1 MSNTRSSSL
10 QNIISADLDKLDDR
24 QPSGH
29 NSVETINSE
38 AYKRYDRTQQ
48 QKLAHRNCLN
58 ANLYLSELWRR
69 NKKNGALLKS
79 LQTASATVCSGLANS
94 ARPLFIQACHSGL
107 NLKPIILW
115 ITPTS
120 DSAERLFQDCHTF
133 FNEEQLWLFPE
144 KESLKMLGDEADT
157 ADPARLAVLQA
168 LDRYQEQDD
177 QEQIIII
184 APLRAVMQPTVR
196 AEKLE
201 KSKLTLTVGEN
212 IDVELL
218 LEILNTEGYN
228 RVPMVEGRGQY
239 AVRGGLIDVYPIT
252 GQPARME
259 LFGEEIETIR
269 AFNIDTQR
277 SSGDLKEVVLLPAIP
292 SDSKD
297 ESWLTDYL
305 QKKAPHSLVVLEEP
319 VQLRLTAKEWN
330 QEWEAQASSGAS
342 IGFIE
347 ESETNYVW
355 ERLESMISKF
365 RKAYISA
372 WASDLDVM
380 GNSFN
385 SQNFNIDP
393 AHRFEADFEL
403 AVPFTSKVDDLLAAL
418 PTWHQ
423 EKRRT
428 VLLTSQFMRLK
439 ELLEEHEIAD
449 FTIKPCLLKPGQVLL
464 LQGYANEGFRVQL
477 DDGWLEF
484 LTDREIMGQRLRRRL
499 SKPADKSGSALR
511 LDEISPGDLVVHLQH
526 GIARYI
532 GIQTISLNNVEHDM
546 LKLEYAKGDCV
557 FVPVDQLDLVQ
568 KYEGIDGKEPA
579 LSKMNGADWRKTK
592 SKIRAYAAEA
602 AQKLLQI
609 YAQRAKAQGFAY
621 PPDTPWQHEMEDAF
635 PYQETP
641 DQLRAIR
648 EVKADLE
655 SSRPMDRL
663 ICGDVGYG
671 KTEVALRAAF
681 KVVNQGKQVAI
692 LVPTTVLAHQ
702 HFMTFTE
709 RLAPYPIHISLLSR
723 FKTATEQKQT
733 VTAVAEG
740 NCDIVIGTH
749 RLLSQDIKFK
759 NLGLLIIDEEQ
770 RFGVMHKTK
779 LSELKSGIDIMS
791 MSATPIPRTL
801 QMSFYGIREMSVI
814 ETPPENRLPIKTYL
828 FEHNAE
834 LIKAA
839 IVRELSRHGQVYFL
853 HNRVQ
858 SIARVATDLQRL
870 IPQARIGVGHG
881 QMGEQKLEKVMMEFY
896 EGQYDVLVCST
907 IIESGLDVPNVNTI
921 IIDNA
926 HTLGLAQLY
935 QLRGRVGRS
944 AKQGYCYLLYPP
956 SRKLTD
962 QAKKRLETI
971 RDFTQLGAGF
981 QIAKRDLEIRGA
993 GNILGAEQSGHV
1005 AAVGFSLYCRML
1017 SDAVKA
1023 LRDHKDPEQEAVG
1036 NEQNVVIDL
1045 PISTGLPDEYIG
1057 DPQQKVVLYKRIA
1070 SVENNDELQNI
1081 REELRDRYG
1090 KLPELTEHLL
1100 SLVCIKLKC
1109 RTMLIPSIRVKG
1121 GVMWFVAPFMRQLT
1135 LRELG
1140 KLSNL
1145 IGWKASQDQMALQLD
1160 GICGRAAGNLDYPKP
1175 QVLITKIEQVLSYLE
1190 ALPNRL

>member
-1 MSNTRSSSL
+1 MSNYRSSSL
-10 QNIISADLDKLDDR
+10 RNIISANLNHADNQKSSQAPSAPTAEAETATKYDK
-24 QPSGH
+24 
-29 NSVETINSE
+29 V
-38 AYKRYDRTQQ
+38 QQ
-48 QKLAHRNCLN
+48 QKLAQRNCFQ
-58 ANLYLSELWRR
+58 ANVYLSELWHRATQ
-69 NKKNGALLKS
+69 KSALWQS
-79 LQTASATVCSGLANS
+79 LQKASATVCSGLTAS

-115 ITPTS
+115 ITPTA

-133 FNEEQLWLFPE
+133 FHEEQIWLFPE
-144 KESLKMLGDEADT
+144 KESLKMLGDEADS

-168 LDRYQEQDD
+168 LDRYREEDGQEQAV
-177 QEQIIII
+177 II

-201 KSKLTLTVGEN
+201 KSKLTLHVGEN
-212 IDVELL
+212 IDIELL
-218 LEILNTEGYN
+218 LEILNSEGYN

-239 AVRGGLIDVYPIT
+239 AVRGGLIDIYPIT
-252 GQPARME
+252 GQTARLE
-259 LFGEEIETIR
+259 LFGDEIETIR

-277 SSGDLKEVVLLPAIP
+277 SSANLKEVVLLPAVP
-292 SDSKD
+292 GDSRD

-305 QKKAPHSLVVLEEP
+305 QKKAPHTLVVLEEP

-355 ERLESMISKF
+355 ERLESMLAKF

-372 WASDLDVM
+372 WASDVEGL
-380 GNSFN
+380 GRSSFN
-385 SQNFNIDP
+385 SHNFNIDP
-393 AHRFEADFEL
+393 THRFEVGFEL
-403 AVPFTSKVDDLLAAL
+403 AVPFTSKVDDLLAVL
-418 PTWHQ
+418 PTWQ
-423 EKRRT
+423 KEKRRT

-439 ELLEEHEIAD
+439 ELLEEHDIAD
-449 FTIKPCLLKPGQVLL
+449 FTTKPSLLKVGQVLL
-464 LQGYANEGFRVQL
+464 LQGYANEGFRLKL

-499 SKPADKSGSALR
+499 NKPADKSGSALR
-511 LDEISPGDLVVHLQH
+511 LDEIAPGDLVVHLQH

-532 GIQTISLNNVEHDM
+532 GIQTLSLNNVEHDM

-592 SKIRAYAAEA
+592 AKIRAYAAEA
-602 AQKLLQI
+602 AQKLLQV

-621 PPDTPWQHEMEDAF
+621 PADTPWQQEMEDAF

-655 SSRPMDRL
+655 SPRPMDRL

-723 FKTATEQKQT
+723 FKTAAEQRQT
-733 VTAVAEG
+733 VEALSEG
-740 NCDIVIGTH
+740 KCDIVIGTH

-779 LSELKSGIDIMS
+779 LSELKAGIDIMS

-828 FEHNAE
+828 FEHNGE

-858 SIARVATDLQRL
+858 SIARVAADLQRL
-870 IPQARIGVGHG
+870 VPQARIGVGHG

-1023 LRDHKDPEQEAVG
+1023 LREHKDPEQEGAST
-1036 NEQNVVIDL
+1036 EQNVVIDL
-1045 PISTGLPDEYIG
+1045 PISTGLPDDYIG

-1070 SVENNDELQNI
+1070 SVENNQELQDI

-1090 KLPELTEHLL
+1090 KLPELTEYLL
-1100 SLVCIKLKC
+1100 SLVRLKLKC
-1109 RTMLIPSIRVKG
+1109 RSMLIPSIRVKG

-1135 LRELG
+1135 QRELG
-1140 KLSNL
+1140 QLSNL
-1145 IGWKASQDQMALQLD
+1145 VGWKASQDQMALQLD
-1160 GICGRAAGNLDYPKP
+1160 AICGRAAGNLDYPKP
-1175 QVLITKIEQVLSYLE
+1175 PVLINKIEQVLAYLE
-1190 ALPNRL
+1190 ALPS

>member
-1 MSNTRSSSL
+1 MSNSRSSSFK
-10 QNIISADLDKLDDR
+10 NIISAELDKSDEAQLDN
-24 QPSGH
+24 H
-29 NSVETINSE
+29 NSSEPISHETD
-38 AYKRYDRTQQ
+38 KKYDKIQQ

-58 ANLYLSELWRR
+58 ANIYLSELWRR
-69 NKKNGALLKS
+69 TPQNSALLKS
-79 LQTASATVCSGLANS
+79 LQTASATVCSGLTAS

-133 FNEEQLWLFPE
+133 FEEDQLWLFPE
-144 KESLKMLGDEADT
+144 KESVKMLGDEADT
-157 ADPARLAVLQA
+157 ADPARLAVLQM

-177 QEQIIII
+177 QKQKLII

-201 KSKLTLTVGEN
+201 KSKLTLKVGEN
-212 IDVELL
+212 IDIELL
-218 LEILNTEGYN
+218 LEILNSEGYS

-252 GQPARME
+252 GQPARLE

-277 SSGDLKEVVLLPAIP
+277 SSGDLKEVVLLPAVG
-292 SDSKD
+292 DSQD

-305 QKKAPHSLVVLEEP
+305 QKKAPHALVVLEEP

-355 ERLESMISKF
+355 ERLENMLDKF
-365 RKAYISA
+365 RKAYTSA
-372 WASDLDVM
+372 WASDLDVK
-380 GNSFN
+380 GQSFN
-385 SQNFNIDP
+385 NHNFNIDP
-393 AHRFEADFEL
+393 SHCFEAGFEL
-403 AVPFTSKVDDLLAAL
+403 AVPFTSKVDDLLTAL
-418 PTWHQ
+418 PTWQ
-423 EKRRT
+423 KAKRRT
-428 VLLTSQFMRLK
+428 VLLTSQYMRLK
-439 ELLEEHEIAD
+439 ELLEEHDIAG
-449 FTIKPCLLKPGQVLL
+449 FTTKPCLLKPGQVLL

-499 SKPADKSGSALR
+499 NKPADKSGSALR
-511 LDEISPGDLVVHLQH
+511 LDEIAPGDLVVHLQH

-568 KYEGIDGKEPA
+568 KYEGIDGKEPT
-579 LSKMNGADWRKTK
+579 LSKMNGTDWRKTK
-592 SKIRAYAAEA
+592 AKIRAYAAEA

-621 PPDTPWQHEMEDAF
+621 PQDTPWQHEMEDAF

-655 SSRPMDRL
+655 SPRPMDRL

-681 KVVNQGKQVAI
+681 KVVNHGKQVAV

-709 RLAPYPIHISLLSR
+709 RLAPYPIHIGLLSR
-723 FKTATEQKQT
+723 FKTAAEQKQI
-733 VTAVAEG
+733 AEALAEG
-740 NCDIVIGTH
+740 KCDIVIGTH

-779 LSELKSGIDIMS
+779 LSELKAGIDIMS

-858 SIARVATDLQRL
+858 SIARVAADLQRL
-870 IPQARIGVGHG
+870 VPQARIAVGHG

-926 HTLGLAQLY
+926 HALGLAQLY

-981 QIAKRDLEIRGA
+981 QVAKRDLEIRGA
-993 GNILGAEQSGHV
+993 GDILGAEQSGHV

-1023 LRDHKDPEQEAVG
+1023 LRNHKDPEQEAAN

-1045 PISTGLPDEYIG
+1045 PISTGLPDDYIG

-1070 SVENNDELQNI
+1070 SVESNDKLQDI

-1100 SLVCIKLKC
+1100 SLVRIKLKC
-1109 RTMLIPSIRVKG
+1109 RSMLIPSIRVKG

-1135 LRELG
+1135 PRELG

-1145 IGWKASQDQMALQLD
+1145 VGWKASQDQMALQLD

-1175 QVLITKIEQVLSYLE
+1175 QVLITKIEQVLAYLE
-1190 ALPNRL
+1190 ALSK